1 MQSDSIQ
8 LDRARTNFDWRSL
21 PCARGEKPISFRP
34 IYPQS
39 RGTQRSGHHI
49 RPCISSQ
56 GRTPLMSIPPSVGSE
71 ITCTSK
77 LDHNAQIELHWV
89 SELRGSRCGEG
100 FLWELGPS
108 VNRIQLIGGDVW
120 QGSFCKSQGAVRRHT
135 IELHLFSLGNGN
147 GKVHCRTLLEFPG
160 TGWLGG
166 KKPRCRL
173 IFHC

>member
-77 LDHNAQIELHWV
+77 LDHNAQIKLHWV

-100 FLWELGPS
+100 FLWG
-108 VNRIQLIGGDVW
+108 
-120 QGSFCKSQGAVRRHT
+120 QGAVRRHT